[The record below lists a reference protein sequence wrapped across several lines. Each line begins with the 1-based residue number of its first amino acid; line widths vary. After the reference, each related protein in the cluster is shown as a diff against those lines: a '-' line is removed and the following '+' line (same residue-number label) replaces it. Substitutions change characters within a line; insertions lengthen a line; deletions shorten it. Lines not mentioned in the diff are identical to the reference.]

1 MVVEQ
6 IYKYIKQ
13 ALTILSYPEV
23 NFTVDK
29 SKSTKFGDFNTN
41 VAMLLTKTPVALM
54 TKKTPM
60 QIAEEISVNINPKIF
75 EKIEVVKPG
84 FINFYLKPEVNKE
97 LFDQINNE
105 GEFFPK
111 FEKTNKVYNVE
122 YVSANPTGYLH
133 IGHARNAVFGDVIA
147 NLVKKVGN
155 EVIREYIVNDAGNQ
169 MNMLSSSVLLRYKE
183 LFGMSIELPEN
194 SYHGEEIKLVATA
207 LKNKFGDKF
216 VNTQINDETFVVV
229 NNEDNI
235 EIRTFARN
243 YLLNQIQED
252 LAAIGTYI
260 DIYYSELEIHKN
272 NLIPETIKK
281 LGTNVYEKDGAI
293 WLRTTTFGDDKDRV
307 LIKSDGS
314 PTYFMP
320 DIAYHNIKL
329 TREPKPY
336 KIINI
341 WGADHY
347 SYITRM
353 QIALR
358 CLGYPE
364 DVLTVLCM
372 QMVRLVKDG
381 QEFKMSKR
389 SGQSLTLMDLVNA
402 IGKDAAR
409 WYLVSVSPSTHIELD
424 VNVATKKDN
433 NNPIYYVEY
442 AHARACSIL
451 DRGKDY
457 FDLNAGADLLV
468 TENDKEILAHLH
480 FFKNTI
486 ANAANNYEPQKL
498 ATYIYTLA
506 KLFHSYY
513 GSTKIIDETNLE
525 LTKQRLALVNAVRVV
540 LRNALALLGINAYT
554 TM

>member
-1 MVVEQ
+1 MIVEQ

-75 EKIEVVKPG
+75 AKIEVVKPG

-97 LFDQINNE
+97 LFDQINEE

-111 FEKTNKVYNVE
+111 FEKTGKLINVE

-155 EVIREYIVNDAGNQ
+155 DVIREYIVNDAGNQ
-169 MNMLSSSVLLRYKE
+169 MNMLSSSVLVRYKE
-183 LFGMSIELPEN
+183 LFGQNVSLPDD
-194 SYHGEEIKLVATA
+194 SYHGEEIKLVASA

-216 VNTQINDETFVVV
+216 VNTEINPETFVIV
-229 NNEDNI
+229 NNDENF
-235 EIRTFARN
+235 EIRMFARN

-272 NLIPETIKK
+272 NLIPQTIEK
-281 LGTNVYEKDGAI
+281 LGDNVYEKDGAT
-293 WLRTTTFGDDKDRV
+293 WLRTTAYGDDKDRV
-307 LIKSDGS
+307 LIKKDGT

-329 TREPKPY
+329 TREPKPD
-336 KIINI
+336 KLINI

-358 CLGYPE
+358 CLGFPE
-364 DVLTVLCM
+364 DKLKVLCM

-402 IGKDAAR
+402 VGKDAAR

-424 VNVATKKDN
+424 VDTATKKDN

-451 DRGKDY
+451 EKGKDY
-457 FDLNAGADLLV
+457 FETNVNTNLLDTDL
-468 TENDKEILAHLH
+468 DKEILSHLH
-480 FFKNTI
+480 FYKSTI

-498 ATYIYTLA
+498 ATYIYSLA

-513 GSTKIIDETNLE
+513 GSMKIIDDSNLE
-525 LTKQRLALVNAVRVV
+525 LTKQRLALVNAVSIV
-540 LRNALALLGINAYT
+540 LRNALALLGITAYT
-554 TM
+554 SM